1 MRVDMTDVTPLEPAR
16 LADRTEVLHLPAHV
30 TRIVVLGDPHGDI
43 VGLEEVLAREHGPH
57 VAVLSA
63 GDNVGYADAVVSSN
77 LIAALAA
84 RGIRSVT
91 GNHEAWSEA
100 GQLFLSPPG
109 APRQLTP
116 EAWAWCQAL
125 PYRIRIIADAMPGL
139 RLHLVHSFSDW
150 SYVEADSAERLA
162 DIEQADVIFCGHT
175 HKAAVH
181 VIQRGARKPKVK
193 RLDARSK
200 KGIDVRWEPGA
211 RYVVDA
217 GSLGRPTVARLGPV
231 LERGTYAVFDLV
243 TRTIELRAIDKTARL
258 QALMEWWLRQA
269 PGPAPGAAPAA
280 EGAAQ
285 TDPQAQA
292 QEQGPGPGGP

>member
-1 MRVDMTDVTPLEPAR
+1 MTEATPQDQPR
-16 LADRTEVLHLPAHV
+16 LTDRTEVLQLPEHV
-30 TRIVVLGDPHGDI
+30 TRLVVLGDPHGDI
-43 VGLEEVLAREHGPH
+43 IGLEEVLAREHGPH

-63 GDNVGYADAVVSSN
+63 GDNVGYGDAVVSSN
-77 LIAALAA
+77 FIAALAA

-91 GNHEAWSEA
+91 GNHEMWSD
-100 GQLFLSPPG
+100 GGLLFLSPPG

-125 PYRIRIIADAMPGL
+125 PYRIRIVAAAMPAL

-150 SYVEADSAERLA
+150 SYVDADSAERLA
-162 DIEQADVIFCGHT
+162 DIEQADVVFCGHT

-181 VIQRGARKPKVK
+181 VIERGARKPKVK

-200 KGIDVRWEPGA
+200 KGIDVRWQPGA

-217 GSLGRPTVARLGPV
+217 GSLGRPTVARVGPV

-243 TRTIELRAIDKTARL
+243 SRTFELRSIDKTARL
-258 QALMEWWLRQA
+258 QALMEWWLKQG
-269 PGPAPGAAPAA
+269 PGPAPGAQSA
-280 EGAAQ
+280 
-285 TDPQAQA
+285 AQA
-292 QEQGPGPGGP
+292 QKQGPQDQGPGGAGGA